1 MTDRVTI
8 SHVRAA
14 GYCLRGVRRHCATLG
29 VDFRQLVRGGIPISE
44 IEDMDDA
51 VVQEII
57 RRARGDE

>member
-8 SHVRAA
+8 SDVRAA
-14 GYCLRGVRRHCATLG
+14 GYCLRGARRHCETLG
-29 VDFRQLVRGGIPISE
+29 VDFRRLVREGIPISE

-51 VVQEII
+51 VVQAVL